1 MTVWK
6 QIPELPSYEAS
17 SDGKIRSVNRTIFR
31 GNKPWNMKSKVLKEQ
46 NHRDGYF
53 RVKASNRLWLVHQ
66 LVLMAFV
73 GPKVGN
79 QQCCHNNGNP
89 KDNRVE
95 NLRWDDPK
103 HNVADRLVHGTHQLG
118 SKNHRAKLTE
128 QQAIEIL
135 LSKDRIKDIAEKYSV
150 SPSLVCNIKSGCRW
164 PHLVA
169 YVN

>member
-1 MTVWK
+1 MIVWK
-6 QIPELPSYEAS
+6 PIPGMPGYEAS
-17 SDGKIRSVNRTIFR
+17 SDGHIRSVDRTTFR
-31 GNKPWNMKSKVLKEQ
+31 GNKPWNMKGRILKERINQ
-46 NHRDGYF
+46 DGYV
-53 RVKASNRLWLVHQ
+53 RVKVGYRQWFAHQ

-79 QQCCHNNGNP
+79 QQCCHNNGIP
-89 KDNRVE
+89 DDNCIE
-95 NLRWDDPK
+95 NLRWADPK
-103 HNVADRLVHGTHQLG
+103 HNVADRLAHGTHQLG

-135 LSKDRIKDIAEKYSV
+135 LSKDRTKDIAEKYSV
-150 SPSLVCNIKSGCRW
+150 STSLVCNIKSGCRW